1 MSDGPRGGVAV
12 RTVPAALLLAAA
24 AAGAGYA
31 QKPAPASPRAAPA
44 AAVPG
49 QGAVVVGIV
58 ADTGKQPIVEA
69 EVLATRHKITTITD
83 ARGVFILPGLTPG
96 PEAFLVRRIGYRP
109 ESFDATLVAG
119 DTIRLGVILAIAPF
133 QLPDVTVEAE
143 GHLYAGKLA
152 GFADRMLHSGAPRSS
167 FLTPD
172 DIDRIRPRRAI
183 DLLSRAG
190 LIFRIDRG
198 RETLACPRGGTGFG
212 APVVSVFLDGARM
225 GGGFDLGWL
234 DPSQIQAVEVYKSA
248 ASLPAEFNS
257 ATADCTVLIW
267 TR

>member
-1 MSDGPRGGVAV
+1 MSDRPRRGVAF
-12 RTVPAALLLAAA
+12 RPLLTALLVAAA
-24 AAGAGYA
+24 APAGYA
-31 QKPAPASPRAAPA
+31 RQSAPASPKAPPA
-44 AAVPG
+44 GATPG
-49 QGAVVVGIV
+49 KGAVVVGIV
-58 ADTGKQPIVEA
+58 ADTGKQPIADA
-69 EVLATRHKITTITD
+69 EVLATRHRITTITD

-96 PEAFLVRRIGYRP
+96 PEAFLVRGIGYRP

-133 QLPDVTVEAE
+133 QLPDLTVEAE
-143 GHLYAGKLA
+143 GHLYVGKLA

-167 FLTPD
+167 FLTQD
-172 DIDRIRPRRAI
+172 DIDRIRPRKAI

-198 RETLACPRGGTGFG
+198 RETVACPRGRTGFR

-225 GGGFDLGWL
+225 GGGFDLSWL
-234 DPSQIQAVEVYKSA
+234 DPSQIQAVEVYRSA
-248 ASLPAEFNS
+248 ANLPAEFNS
-257 ATADCTVLIW
+257 ADAECTVLIW